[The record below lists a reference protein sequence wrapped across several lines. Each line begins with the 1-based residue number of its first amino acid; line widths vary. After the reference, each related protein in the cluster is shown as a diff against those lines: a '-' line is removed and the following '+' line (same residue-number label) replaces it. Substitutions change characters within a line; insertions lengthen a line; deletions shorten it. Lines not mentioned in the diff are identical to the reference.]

1 MNAAFDFTSTPRRLE
16 CPVTHPNPSRYMFAQ
31 HVTSLGG
38 PVTPIPSGEAKASS
52 LFYKRELP
60 GPARNPQT
68 QLMVPNMD
76 DGLQFYFPDNTGY
89 DGAINEQAQ
98 MANSSTSP
106 WMDMHATK
114 LLHGQPTLP
123 KARAVK
129 SGVKREGDSRGAGET
144 KVKSECP

>member
-1 MNAAFDFTSTPRRLE
+1 
-16 CPVTHPNPSRYMFAQ
+16 MFAQ
-31 HVTSLGG
+31 HVTSLDG
-38 PVTPIPSGEAKASS
+38 PVEPRPSGEAKASS

-68 QLMVPNMD
+68 QLMVSNMD

-106 WMDMHATK
+106 WMHMNQTK
-114 LLHGQPTLP
+114 LLHGQPTKLRS
-123 KARAVK
+123 RAVK
-129 SGVKREGDSRGAGET
+129 SSASGYET
-144 KVKSECP
+144 P